1 MVVFGSW
8 SLVYGAGDF
17 LTAIEDDN
25 FVSPAHGWFG
35 VVGQSGF
42 FADVVGVEF
51 ENAEVFL
58 MVDLFSDDDKV
69 IAFVPNEFDARRI
82 VSLMNGTGEVEF
94 TFVIKVEE
102 SAFGIFPMEGVV
114 SWGCGHSGFGIR
126 AGANKDK
133 DEKGKFFHV
142 VAL

>member
-133 DEKGKFFHV
+133 DEKGKFFHIV
-142 VAL
+142 GL

>member
-25 FVSPAHGWFG
+25 FVSPAHGWFR

-126 AGANKDK
+126 AGANKEK

>member
-25 FVSPAHGWFG
+25 FVSPAHGWFR

-82 VSLMNGTGEVEF
+82 VSLMNGTGKVEY

-126 AGANKDK
+126 AGANKEK

>member
-8 SLVYGAGDF
+8 SLVHSAGDF

-25 FVSPAHGWFG
+25 FVSPAHGRID

-42 FADVVGVEF
+42 FADIVGVEF
-51 ENAEVFL
+51 ENADVFL
-58 MVDLFSDDDKV
+58 MVDLFSDDNKV

-82 VSLMNGTGEVEF
+82 VSLMNGTGEVEV
-94 TFVIKVEE
+94 TFMIEVEE

-114 SWGCGHSGFGIR
+114 SRGFGPVSYTHLTLPTI
-126 AGANKDK
+126 
-133 DEKGKFFHV
+133 
-142 VAL
+142 

>member
-8 SLVYGAGDF
+8 SLAHGAGDF
-17 LTAIEDDN
+17 LTAIKDDN
-25 FVSPAHGWFG
+25 FVSPAHGWIR

-58 MVDLFSDDDKV
+58 MMDLFSDDDKV

-82 VSLMNGTGEVEF
+82 VSLMNGTGEIEV
-94 TFVIKVEE
+94 TFVIEVEE
-102 SAFGIFPMEGVV
+102 SAFGIFPMQGLV
-114 SWGCGHSGFGIR
+114 SRGFGHSGFGIR
-126 AGANKDK
+126 AGANKEK
-133 DEKGKFFHV
+133 DEKGKLFHV
-142 VAL
+142 IGL

>member
-69 IAFVPNEFDARRI
+69 TAFVPNEFDARRI
-82 VSLMNGTGEVEF
+82 VSLMNGTGEVQF

-126 AGANKDK
+126 AGANKEK
-133 DEKGKFFHV
+133 DEKGKLFHIIG
-142 VAL
+142 L

>member
-35 VVGQSGF
+35 VVGQSSF

-126 AGANKDK
+126 AGANKEK